1 MSDTATQIPAE
12 VREEHAALAREIER
26 HNRLYYVEAE
36 PEIPDPEFDALLDKL
51 KQIEADYPALQ
62 TADSPTQRV
71 GGEPLEGFETVEHAV
86 PMLSIDNTY
95 NPEELRAFDERV
107 RRGLGGEAPVY
118 VVELKIDGVAISLQY
133 RDGVFARGV
142 TRGDGRRGDDVTANV
157 RTIRSLPLRL
167 EGSPP
172 SLLEVRGEVYMR
184 RSELQR
190 INEEREAEGE
200 APLANPRNTA
210 AGTLKLLDPKQAAR
224 RRLDVITYD
233 VAQIESMD
241 QTSHWQT
248 LKDLKAFG
256 LPVIDG
262 AERCETIDA
271 VLEACE
277 RWANRRAELDY
288 ETDGMVIKVDSA
300 EQRRR
305 LGSTSKSPR
314 WVIAYKF
321 PAQVARTKLLN
332 IHVQVGKSGALTP
345 VAEMDPVPLAGTIVK
360 RATLHNFEEL
370 ARKDVRVGDVIE
382 VQKAGEIIP
391 QVLGY
396 VEAERP
402 KDAKAFPI
410 PETCPVCGGSVRKDP
425 DGAYIRCLNLRC
437 PAQLKER
444 IEHFASRNAMDIE
457 GLGPAIV
464 EQLVDR
470 ELVGDFADLYDLDAE
485 TLAGLERMGKK
496 SSENLVRA
504 LETSKS
510 RPLSRLLFGLGVRH
524 VGRHVAEVLAE
535 AYGTV
540 DALMAAPV
548 ESLENVHEV
557 GETVAQSIRD
567 FFDMEENR
575 ALIERLRGRG
585 VNMEEPGA
593 RGGAAQEEGGQPFDG
608 KTFVVTGT
616 LSQYTRDEIHDRI
629 KALGGRPSSSVSK
642 KTDYLVAGDN
652 AGSKLS
658 KAEELGVTVLSE
670 KEFDELAA
678 GHHE

>member
-1 MSDTATQIPAE
+1 MSDATAPIPAE
-12 VREEHAALAREIER
+12 VREKHATLAREIER
-26 HNRLYYVEAE
+26 HNRLYYVEAA
-36 PEIPDPEFDALLDKL
+36 PEISDQEFDGLLAEL
-51 KQIEADYPALQ
+51 AELEAQYPTLQ
-62 TADSPTQRV
+62 TPDSPTQRV

-95 NPEELRAFDERV
+95 NPQELRAFDERV
-107 RRGLGGEAPVY
+107 RRGLDGEAPVY

-133 RDGVFARGV
+133 REGVFARAV

-172 SLLEVRGEVYMR
+172 SLLEARGEVYMK

-190 INEEREAEGE
+190 INQEREAAGE
-200 APLANPRNTA
+200 ALLANPRNTA

-224 RRLDVITYD
+224 RRLDVLTYD
-233 VAQIESMD
+233 VAQIEGMD

-248 LKDLKAFG
+248 LTDLAAFG

-262 AERCETIDA
+262 AERCETIDE

-277 RWANRRAELDY
+277 RWERGRAELDY
-288 ETDGMVIKVDSA
+288 ETDGLVIKVDSA

-321 PAQVARTKLLN
+321 PAQAARTKLLN
-332 IHVQVGKSGALTP
+332 IHVQVGKTGALTP
-345 VAEMDPVPLAGTIVK
+345 VAEMEPVPLAGTIVK

-370 ARKDVRVGDVIE
+370 ARKDVRVGDVVE

-402 KDAKAFPI
+402 ADAKPFPV
-410 PETCPVCGGSVRKDP
+410 PEACPVCGGAVRKDP
-425 DGAYIRCLNLRC
+425 DGAYLRCLNLRC

-444 IEHFASRNAMDIE
+444 LEHFASRNAMDIE

-464 EQLVDR
+464 EQLVDK
-470 ELVGDFADLYDLDAE
+470 ELVRDFADLYDLGVE
-485 TLAGLERMGKK
+485 ELAGLERMGEK
-496 SSENLVRA
+496 SSQNLVRA
-504 LETSKS
+504 IEASKT
-510 RPLSRLLFGLGVRH
+510 RPLSRLLFGMGIRH
-524 VGRHVAEVLAE
+524 VGRHVAEVLAA
-535 AYGTV
+535 AYGSI
-540 DALMAAPV
+540 DQLMAASV

-557 GETVAQSIRD
+557 GEAVAQSIRD
-567 FFDMEENR
+567 FFDMHENR
-575 ALIERLRGRG
+575 ALIERLRERG
-585 VNMEEPGA
+585 VNMEEA
-593 RGGAAQEEGGQPFDG
+593 RAAEPEGAAAEPRPFEG
-608 KTFVVTGT
+608 KTFVVTGA
-616 LSQYTRDEIHDRI
+616 LRQYTRDGIHERI
-629 KALGGRPSSSVSK
+629 KALGGRPSSSVSSN
-642 KTDYLVAGDN
+642 TDYLVAGEN
-652 AGSKLS
+652 AGSKLT
-658 KAEELGVTVLSE
+658 KANELGITVLTE
-670 KEFDELAA
+670 EEFDKLA
-678 GHHE
+678 GTST